1 MKLRILRSEVFC
13 VPQKVVADINNG
25 NNLPLGKLHFA
36 TAKLHLEQTSL
47 LQSKNFTRINPR
59 PIPHTIL
66 VEEQA
71 MRDKRE
77 ENGAAQM
84 AWQLFEKTGSISYYM
99 LYYDI
104 LRKK

>member
-1 MKLRILRSEVFC
+1 M
-13 VPQKVVADINNG
+13 ADINNG
-25 NNLPLGKLHFA
+25 NNLPKG
-36 TAKLHLEQTSL
+36 QTSL
-47 LQSKNFTRINPR
+47 CISKTSLETNFTFRKAKNFTLLELQFTDKISPFPTHYSRGG
-59 PIPHTIL
+59 
-66 VEEQA
+66 QA